1 MPVLQSNPI
10 TIIDSLD
17 NINLECVLG
26 TKKNGVYKSFL
37 EDYDKNNDQFF

>member
-1 MPVLQSNPI
+1 M
-10 TIIDSLD
+10 D

-37 EDYDKNNDQFF
+37 EDYDKNND